1 MEPGLRAIV
10 LLPTYNERENLESLV
25 THVLRQHGLGVLIL
39 DDRSPDG
46 TGEIAERL
54 AGRYP
59 GRVEVVHRAG
69 PRGFGRSHIE
79 GMQRALLTGAP
90 LVIQMDADWSH
101 DPAYLPSLMSAAA
114 NADLVLGS
122 RYLHGVSVVNWPMR
136 RILLSV
142 LANRYVRAITRLRPR
157 DCTAG
162 YRCWRRE
169 ALTRLPLARL
179 ASDGYSF
186 QVEMLFEADSA
197 GCTIVEVPIIFVE
210 RRAGASKVTGAVF
223 VESLIMPWRLA
234 GRRLLRQLGL
244 LPRSSAAAAR

>member
-1 MEPGLRAIV
+1 MESGLRTLV

-25 THVLRQHGLGVLIL
+25 TQLLRQDGVGVLVL

-46 TGEIAERL
+46 TGEIADDL
-54 AGRYP
+54 ARRYP

-79 GMQRALLTGAP
+79 GMQRALLTGAS
-90 LVIQMDADWSH
+90 LVVQMDADWSH
-101 DPAYLPSLMSAAA
+101 DPAYLPALLAAA
-114 NADLVLGS
+114 ASADLVIGS

-142 LANRYVRAITRLRPR
+142 LANGYVRAITGLTPR

-169 ALTRLPLARL
+169 ALARLPLATL

-186 QVEMLFEADSA
+186 QVEMLFEADAA
-197 GCTIVEVPIIFVE
+197 GCRIVEVPIIFVE

-223 VESLIMPWRLA
+223 LESLIMPWRLVA
-234 GRRLLRQLGL
+234 RRRLRQLGV
-244 LPRSSAAAAR
+244 LPRSPAATAP